1 MKIIHVSGKRKTA
14 IARATLREGNGGII
28 VNGKSLRA
36 YFPEKMLYDRISEPL
51 ILSGDTFKKYNISI
65 DVRGG
70 GKNGQAEA
78 VRLVIAKALAEA
90 NSLLREEFMRY
101 DRHLLVADSRQREPR
116 KPNTH
121 GNARGKVQKSYR

>member
-14 IARATLREGNGGII
+14 IARATLKEGSGKII
-28 VNGKSLRA
+28 VNGNSLGA
-36 YFPEKMLYDRISEPL
+36 FFPEKMLHDRVCEPL
-51 ILSGDTFKKYNISI
+51 ILAGDAYKKYDIAI
-65 DVRGG
+65 DVKGG
-70 GKNGQAEA
+70 GRNGQADA
-78 VRLVIAKALAEA
+78 VRLVIAKSLSAA
-90 NSLLREEFMRY
+90 NSALREQFLRY